1 MKFYFVA
8 AIISLLF
15 SSCLKQSIADAML
28 NAKTS
33 STGGATA
40 SLSYELNGNPVKI
53 TVANAGRQDPN
64 AYSLGC
70 TKSPSMYSFSGLN
83 TTGETNFLFYTDSLA
98 TIKYTYTGN
107 YGDMFFISYNN
118 QDEFVHV
125 ASDFL
130 SFTVT
135 SYNNGRISGTF
146 SGQLTPLVS
155 AGTIN
160 NNYGTPGS
168 ILITNGVFENV
179 PVFY

>member
-1 MKFYFVA
+1 MKFYLIA
-8 AIISLLF
+8 AATILLF

-28 NAKTS
+28 HPKGSEAA
-33 STGGATA
+33 GATA
-40 SLSYELNGNPVKI
+40 TLSYELNGNPVKI
-53 TVANAGRQDPN
+53 TVPNAGRQDPN
-64 AYSLGC
+64 AYALGVS
-70 TKSPSMYSFSGLN
+70 KSPGRYSLSGLN
-83 TTGETNFLFYTDSLA
+83 TTGETNFLFYTDSL
-98 TIKYTYTGN
+98 TTVKYSYTGN
-107 YGDMFFISYNN
+107 YSDMFFISYNN

-130 SFTVT
+130 SFTIT

-146 SGQLTPLVS
+146 SGQLTPLIS

-160 NNYGTPGS
+160 NIYGAPGS

>member
-8 AIISLLF
+8 AAICLLF

-28 NAKTS
+28 HPKGSEAAGT
-33 STGGATA
+33 TAT
-40 SLSYELNGNPVKI
+40 LSYELNGNPVKL
-53 TVANAGRQDPN
+53 TVANAGNQDPN
-64 AYSLGC
+64 AYTLGC
-70 TKSPSMYSFSGLN
+70 TKTPGYYSFSGLN
-83 TTGETNFLFYTDSLA
+83 ITGETNFLFYTDSLT

-125 ASDFL
+125 AADFL
-130 SFTVT
+130 SFTIT

-146 SGQLTPLVS
+146 SGQLTPLIS
-155 AGTIN
+155 ASTIN
-160 NNYGTPGS
+160 NTYGAPGS